1 MGSGSGRKGF
11 WGGLAAAFCLSACA
25 WNAPDEPPA
34 ELVAPASAE
43 AGIALCDPWLSQ
55 LASAALAG
63 TLAEARELANHGDFE
78 SALCLL
84 DRAERKLPPEPAL
97 HAARASLLCD
107 LGFPRAA
114 ELEFERA
121 VALEPGCP
129 ELWQG
134 LGIVRLQLGLEH
146 EAEEALSNARGIE
159 ENRLELALTHGARSD
174 ATSAN
179 PR

>member
-1 MGSGSGRKGF
+1 
-11 WGGLAAAFCLSACA
+11 LSACA
-25 WNAPDEPPA
+25 WNAPDERPA
-34 ELVAPASAE
+34 ELVAPPSAE
-43 AGIALCDPWLSQ
+43 TGIALCDPWLSE
-55 LASAALAG
+55 LASPALAG
-63 TLAEARELANHGDFE
+63 PLAKAREIAGEGDFE
-78 SALCLL
+78 AALCLL
-84 DRAERKLPPEPAL
+84 DRAGRNLPPEPAL
-97 HAARASLLCD
+97 HAARASLLCG

-146 EAEEALSNARGIE
+146 EAEEALTNARGIE
-159 ENRLELALTHGARSD
+159 ENRLELALTHAARSD
-174 ATSAN
+174 AAGAN

>member
-1 MGSGSGRKGF
+1 MGSGAGKKGF
-11 WGGLAAAFCLSACA
+11 RGGLAAAFCLSACA
-25 WNAPDEPPA
+25 WNAPDERPA
-34 ELVAPASAE
+34 ELVAPAASE
-43 AGIALCDPWLSQ
+43 TGIALCDPWLSE
-55 LASAALAG
+55 LASPALAG
-63 TLAEARELANHGDFE
+63 PLAEAKELADQGDFE
-78 SALCLL
+78 AALDLL
-84 DRAERKLPPEPAL
+84 DRAARTLSPEPAL

-121 VALEPGCP
+121 LALEPDCP

-134 LGIVRLQLGLEH
+134 LGIIRLQLGLEH

-159 ENRLELALTHGARSD
+159 ENRLEVALTHGARSD

-179 PR
+179 P